1 MTRKPTTGY
10 SAPTRHTFMGSE
22 TGLENAMTRQQ
33 AFNGYHRPNG
43 SVGIRNDV
51 LVLSVTG
58 LTTAPAR
65 QIGAAVQG
73 CHVIT
78 MPYSTGLVGRD
89 REVHYRALV
98 GLACNPNVGAVLL
111 ISDHKPKAE
120 TLAHAINARG
130 QSVQILTLNEV
141 EQDTVDLVAKG
152 TRIAAQLARH
162 LSKQRTAPAPVSSL
176 RVGLK
181 CGRSDPSSGLI
192 ANPSTGMYIDQL
204 IAQGGTAIFGEV
216 VEWIGAEHLL
226 AQRAASAEIAERLT
240 ALPAG
245 REAAALETGLDL
257 MGSNPSPTNIAAGLS
272 SIEEKSLGGISKTGS
287 SPILGV
293 LDYAEAPQEAGL
305 FAMDTPNYA
314 PEHLTALAAAGCQIA
329 LFTTGAGNSFVSG
342 LMPTIKICGNQVS
355 CQLLVTQ
362 FDVRLD
368 DLVETADPL
377 PIGSA
382 RIAETT
388 LDVANGQLTWGEV
401 LKQGDDV
408 ISRFGAAL

>member
-1 MTRKPTTGY
+1 MT
-10 SAPTRHTFMGSE
+10 ALQDFD
-22 TGLENAMTRQQ
+22 
-33 AFNGYHRPNG
+33 GYHRPNG
-43 SVGIRNDV
+43 LVGVRNHV

-73 CHVIT
+73 CHVVT
-78 MPYSTGLVGRD
+78 MPYSTGLIGQD

-98 GLACNPNVGAVLL
+98 GLACNPNNGAVLL

-120 TLAHAINARG
+120 TLAQAIKAEG
-130 QSVQILTLNEV
+130 QTVQILTLNEV
-141 EQDTVDLVAKG
+141 EQDPVDLVAKG
-152 TRIAAQLARH
+152 TRMAAQLAKD
-162 LSKQRTAPAPVSSL
+162 LSSQRRAPAPVSAL

-192 ANPSTGMYIDQL
+192 ANPSTGAFIDQL

-226 AQRAASAEIAERLT
+226 AARAASAEIADRLVT
-240 ALPAG
+240 LPAG
-245 REAAALETGLDL
+245 REASAMATGLDL

-287 SPILGV
+287 TPIMGV
-293 LDYAEAPQEAGL
+293 LDYAETPQGSGL

-342 LMPTIKICGNQVS
+342 LMPTIKICGNKVS
-355 CQLLVTQ
+355 CQRLFQQ

-368 DLVETADPL
+368 DLIETAAPL
-377 PIGSA
+377 PTGSR
-382 RIAETT
+382 RIAEAT
-388 LDVANGQLTWGEV
+388 LDVANGQMTWGEI

-408 ISRFGAAL
+408 VSRFGAAL